1 MPDCWNNLYYVFR
14 HNFFLKNNLPRLLNT
29 PSSEPSFSSLGSGL
43 GSIAPHPFLSCVYS
57 QNTICSYPR
66 VSSYLQR
73 QGQTE
78 PLLVTQI

>member
-14 HNFFLKNNLPRLLNT
+14 HNFFLKKKSKLPRLLKT
-29 PSSEPSFSSLGSGL
+29 PSSELSFSSLESSL

-57 QNTICSYPR
+57 QNTICRYPR

-73 QGQTE
+73 QG
-78 PLLVTQI
+78 